1 MIYFFTLVGV
11 CACTSG
17 LFKIIDYIEGGRNE
31 S

>member
-1 MIYFFTLVGV
+1 MIYFFTPVGV

-17 LFKIIDYIEGGRNE
+17 LFKIIDYIERRP

>member
-1 MIYFFTLVGV
+1 MICFFVLVGV

-17 LFKIIDYIEGGRNE
+17 LFKIIDYIERRP